1 MSKPSRR
8 NVLGL
13 RTGGKMRPSILLF
26 GAVVASSVG
35 GALASGCSDDAGK
48 DGGTA
53 AANACLSNK
62 EFFSQKVMAPIFLNN
77 CYECHGPG
85 GPGSGNSRF
94 VIQPP
99 SYPGFLDENLRTLK
113 ANIVPNRVSGVPL
126 IVAKPTLQTDH
137 KGMER
142 FKVGS
147 AEYTTLMELQAR
159 LESGSESCAD
169 VPVVVPT
176 EVVLLD
182 APATLRKAALQLAG
196 RLPTA
201 EELAGVAAD
210 PASLDAALHALLQED
225 GYFDWQR
232 TAFNDA
238 LLTDAFAQYGGRAID
253 TMNAEDFG
261 AIDDYKGEGSQ
272 RDNRYGVNLAL
283 AREPV
288 ELMLHT
294 VKNDVSF
301 DKVITADY
309 TVVNPELA
317 KIYKNATIDGAF
329 DGDPT
334 NDNREWLIARVNTD
348 KGEPVPHAGI
358 MTTPMWLNRYPTSP
372 TNRSRGRARVLLK
385 LFLATDILEVGNRPV
400 DATAGSTL
408 PNPTL
413 NQDDCKTCH
422 AIIDPIA
429 GGFRGFGPNDYER
442 FSKNEALN
450 GWYPDMRLPGFTGRD
465 MPPSEYGTAARW
477 VGTELAA
484 DPRFKIGAARL
495 AFTSI
500 TGREPAAYPKS
511 SSPTYAADYAAWEAQ
526 DQFLRATAEA
536 FEADNRNY
544 RNMMVAI
551 LKSPYYRAVGVAP
564 GFPEA
569 RLGEVSKVGTARL
582 ATPEVLR
589 RKIAAV
595 AGVPWRQFYEWDKN
609 HDWFGEESLRVLYGG
624 IDSDSVIKRA
634 REPNSIMANI
644 QLRMANEVALL
655 AVPYDFSKPAAERV
669 LFPGIEV
676 EDIAVGSEAKVTA
689 AVVTLHERILG
700 ETLAPTDPEIA
711 ATVALFQATLADG
724 GLVAANGKKDR
735 ENYMPYP
742 GGLDPTT
749 GKDIKQGE
757 TNFRA
762 DNTYA
767 LRAWTTVVSYLLSDS
782 KFLID

>member
-1 MSKPSRR
+1 MSKPSRQ

-13 RTGGKMRPSILLF
+13 RTGGKLRPSILLF
-26 GAVVASSVG
+26 SAVIAASVG
-35 GALASGCSDDAGK
+35 GALVSGCSDDAGK
-48 DGGTA
+48 EPGGA
-53 AANACLSNK
+53 GEANACLSNK
-62 EFFSQKVMAPIFLNN
+62 EFFSTKVMAPIFLTN
-77 CYECHGPG
+77 CYQCHGPG
-85 GPGSGNSRF
+85 GPGTESQKF

-99 SYPGFLDENLRTLK
+99 SDPGFLEENLKTLK
-113 ANIVPNRVSGVPL
+113 ERVIPTRVGGVPL
-126 IVAKPTLQTDH
+126 ILATPTMQVDH
-137 KGMER
+137 KGLER

-147 AEYTTLMELQAR
+147 PEYATLTELQAR
-159 LESGSESCAD
+159 LESGAEPCAD
-169 VPVVVPT
+169 SPAVVPA

-201 EELAGVAAD
+201 EELATLSAD
-210 PASLDAALHALLQED
+210 PASLDAALLALTHED
-225 GYFDWQR
+225 GYYDWQR

-238 LLTDAFAQYGGRAID
+238 LLTDAFAQYGGRAVD
-253 TMNAEDFG
+253 TMNADDFG
-261 AIDDYKGEGSQ
+261 AINDYKGEGSQ
-272 RDNRYGVNLAL
+272 KDNRYGVNLAL

-301 DKVITADY
+301 DKVVNADY

-334 NDNREWLIARVNTD
+334 NDSREWLIARVNTD
-348 KGEPVPHAGI
+348 KGVAVPHAGI
-358 MTTPMWLNRYPTSP
+358 MSTPMWLNRYPTSP

-385 LFLATDILEVGNRPV
+385 LFLATDILEVANRPV
-400 DATAGSTL
+400 DATAGSTF

-413 NQDDCKTCH
+413 NQPDCVTCH

-429 GGFRGFGPNDYER
+429 GGFRGFGPNDYEH
-442 FSKNEALN
+442 FSPTEAQN
-450 GWYPDMRLPGFTGRD
+450 GWYLDMRLPGFNDKTMDPGAF
-465 MPPSEYGTAARW
+465 PTAARW
-477 VGTELAA
+477 VGTEIAA

-500 TGREPAAYPKS
+500 TGREPASYPKS
-511 SSPTYAADYAAWEAQ
+511 DSPTYAADYAAWEAQ
-526 DQFLRATAEA
+526 DAFIRATAQA

-544 RNMMVAI
+544 RNMVVAI
-551 LKSPYYRAVGVAP
+551 LRSPYYRATSAP

-569 RLGEVSKVGTARL
+569 RLHEIKNLGTARL

-595 AGVPWRQFYEWDKN
+595 AGVPWRQFYDWEKN
-609 HDWFGEESLRVLYGG
+609 KDWFNEESLRVLYGG

-644 QLRMANEVALL
+644 QLRMANEVALI

-689 AVVTLHERILG
+689 AVVALHERILG
-700 ETLAPTDPEIA
+700 ETLPATDPEIV